1 LLFVF
6 PAAVHAQYPDK
17 PLRLVVG
24 FTAGGPTDLPAR
36 FIADRLGAAL
46 GQRVVVEN
54 RPGAAGQIAT
64 QDVLAKPRDGY
75 SLLLCT
81 HFEAI
86 NAAVYKSAPY
96 KLADLA
102 PVSQVSRYYY
112 GVVAANDV
120 PARNWEEFVAHA
132 RANPGKLNYGMLG
145 KGSAQH
151 ILALELG
158 KLTGTEMV
166 GVPYKGGADA
176 LNDVLA
182 GRVQLYVSPTL
193 AVLPP
198 YKAGRVRL
206 LAVSSPERLAAAPE
220 IPTLVEKGLPFVRFG
235 WLGVCVGAGTPQPIV
250 SLLHRHIV
258 AVVQSADYREM
269 AEKAGTVAQ
278 SFSVRSCVRE
288 ITFARHV
295 FRVVAGH
302 ATDFGVPG
310 EWRET
315 VFYADQIRLLEGT
328 TFDSSGFTE
337 RWRRSGGY

>member
-1 LLFVF
+1 MRWLFFLLAFS
-6 PAAVHAQYPDK
+6 ALAQAQYPDK
-17 PLRLVVG
+17 PIRLVVG
-24 FTAGGPTDLPAR
+24 FSAGGPTDLPAR
-36 FIADRLGAAL
+36 FIAERLGASL

-64 QDVLAKPRDGY
+64 QDVLAKARDGY
-75 SLLLCT
+75 NLLLCT

-86 NAAVYKSAPY
+86 NAAVYKNIAY
-96 KLADLA
+96 TLTDLA

-112 GVVAANDV
+112 GVVIANDV
-120 PARNWEEFVAHA
+120 PARDWDEFVAYA

-182 GRVQLYVSPTL
+182 GRVQMYVSPTL

-198 YKAGRVRL
+198 HRAGRVRL

-220 IPTLVEKGLPFVRFG
+220 IPTIREKGLPYVRFG
-235 WLGVCVGAGTPQPIV
+235 WLGLCAGAGTPQPVIA
-250 SLLHRHIV
+250 LLNRHIGAIV
-258 AVVQSADYREM
+258 HSPDYREM
-269 AEKAGTVAQ
+269 TERAGSLAVSSTPEALAKILQ
-278 SFSVRSCVRE
+278 E
-288 ITFARHV
+288 
-295 FRVVAGH
+295 
-302 ATDFGVPG
+302 
-310 EWRET
+310 
-315 VFYADQIRLLEGT
+315 
-328 TFDSSGFTE
+328 TFDQTARISREFGLQL
-337 RWRRSGGY
+337 

>member
-1 LLFVF
+1 MRLAPLLLFLC
-6 PAAVHAQYPDK
+6 AAAHAQYPDK
-17 PLRLVVG
+17 PVRLVVG
-24 FTAGGPTDLPAR
+24 FSAGGPTDLPAR

-75 SLLLCT
+75 NLLLCT
-81 HFEAI
+81 HFESI
-86 NAAVYKSAPY
+86 NAAVYKNVAY
-96 KLADLA
+96 QLADIA

-120 PARNWEEFVAHA
+120 PARDWEAFVAYA
-132 RANPGKLNYGMLG
+132 RANPGKLNYGTIG

-158 KLTGTEMV
+158 KLSGTERV

-176 LNDVLA
+176 LNDLLA
-182 GRVQLYVSPTL
+182 GRVQMYVSPTL

-198 YKAGRVRL
+198 WKAGRVRL

-220 IPTLVEKGLPFVRFG
+220 VPTLVEKGLPFVRFG
-235 WLGVCVGAGTPQPIV
+235 WLGVCAGSGTPEPIV

-258 AVVQSADYREM
+258 AVVQSAEYREM
-269 AEKAGTVAQ
+269 TEKAGSIALSSTPEELAK
-278 SFSVRSCVRE
+278 
-288 ITFARHV
+288 ILA
-295 FRVVAGH
+295 
-302 ATDFGVPG
+302 
-310 EWRET
+310 ET
-315 VFYADQIRLLEGT
+315 YEQP
-328 TFDSSGFTE
+328 
-337 RWRRSGGY
+337 